1 MTVSE
6 DTRGLRPAC
15 ARAVLWGD
23 LDIYELP
30 RFRAVLEA
38 LAGDAI
44 AIDMSRV
51 RCVSA
56 AFVTEIVRL
65 RRRCPHSRI
74 ALVGLADFNRHVL
87 LTVGL
92 DAICSLA

>member
-1 MTVSE
+1 MATFQG
-6 DTRGLRPAC
+6 TRVLRSDSAW
-15 ARAVLWGD
+15 AVLWGD

-30 RFRAVLEA
+30 RFRAVLDA
-38 LAGDAI
+38 LEGDAI
-44 AIDMSRV
+44 TIDMSRV

-87 LTVGL
+87 RTVGV
-92 DAICSLA
+92 DALCTLA